1 MASGLLTQIDPG
13 GPSSFHV
20 VLAVAVLVFV
30 GWAAYRAYRD
40 PRLDRPWNIVVA
52 VGVLVLPPVLALAY
66 WVWSGANRSPVTSEV
81 MDPQDQASE

>member
-1 MASGLLTQIDPG
+1 MLAQIDPG

-30 GWAAYRAYRD
+30 GWTAYRAYHD

-66 WVWSGANRSPVTSEV
+66 WVWTGANRSPVTSEATRPP
-81 MDPQDQASE
+81 DHASE